1 MDTDIKKS
9 FKQECKIIN
18 LELEYEGYVGK
29 ERYAIITDLSE
40 DELYAR
46 YAAEIECYKP
56 FVILTRAMGLAM
68 RSFQR
73 NEEKYQKR
81 CARGEINITCNVED
95 EALINGLSV
104 EDDQDVRAEIA
115 SEFIEKLRINEVS
128 HQALMTLSE
137 LQRNYLIQHFVY
149 EKSYREIARDEGKNK
164 ETIRELCESGLAKY
178 IEAVNALE
186 VE

>member
-1 MDTDIKKS
+1 
-9 FKQECKIIN
+9 
-18 LELEYEGYVGK
+18 
-29 ERYAIITDLSE
+29 
-40 DELYAR
+40 
-46 YAAEIECYKP
+46 
-56 FVILTRAMGLAM
+56 M

-95 EALINGLSV
+95 EALISGLSV

-149 EKSYREIARDEGKNK
+149 EKSYREIARDERKNK
-164 ETIRELCESGLAKY
+164 
-178 IEAVNALE
+178 
-186 VE
+186 